1 MTHHIRTGPAV
12 RRAIRRWG
20 TVRLPVATAVVAVLF
35 AVHLGS
41 PGIPPS
47 DGVESIRT
55 PGWGFTHTQFSADT
69 GSPVAIAAAERAV
82 GSVPMVQA
90 QAIMGWGV
98 DNPEPSPGR
107 YDFESL
113 DRRMEFILD
122 SDGTPVIVL
131 CCAPDWMKGGEP
143 GETDWDRLEVAPSP
157 EHFADF
163 AALSAE
169 VARRYPQVRH
179 FLVWNEFKGFF
190 DDEINRWDAQGY
202 TTLYNAVYDAVKA
215 VDPANQVGGP
225 YVEFASKPA
234 GALGTSPQLEGP
246 WGAVDQRYLDAFIF
260 WNMHRKGA
268 DFVVV
273 DAHATTAQGAP
284 DEFTAVQKFAAVNE
298 WLREQVGLP
307 IWWAEWYVEPPGSGW
322 SWERQVAL
330 RVAAMIELAGSGA
343 DTVLYWNP
351 RPDGAECATCLWT
364 DTWNADGGRPLPF
377 LDVLQRFARW
387 FPSTID
393 RRTVQLADGLLALET
408 DFARVIV
415 NTTGATTSASVD
427 GRQFE
432 WSAYEVR
439 WFTVAESWAG
449 AADR

>member
-1 MTHHIRTGPAV
+1 
-12 RRAIRRWG
+12 
-20 TVRLPVATAVVAVLF
+20 
-35 AVHLGS
+35 
-41 PGIPPS
+41 
-47 DGVESIRT
+47 
-55 PGWGFTHTQFSADT
+55 
-69 GSPVAIAAAERAV
+69 
-82 GSVPMVQA
+82 MVQA

-98 DNPEPSPGR
+98 DNPEPSPGQ

-113 DRRMEFILD
+113 DRRMEFILH

-225 YVEFASKPA
+225 YVEFASKPV

-284 DEFTAVQKFAAVNE
+284 DEFTAVQKFAAVDE

-307 IWWAEWYVEPPGSGW
+307 IWWAEWYVEPPGPGW

-387 FPSTID
+387 FPSTVD

-415 NTTGATTSASVD
+415 NTTGTTTSASVD